1 MDCDLGHPKK
11 LKLVVDLIFEKAVD
25 ESKYCRL
32 YALLCRTLNQE
43 VPNYEPDPSPCTT
56 FQKSLMNKLQVIL
69 NIFQIFFS
77 NFGLQLPQLGCIGRN
92 RSSERFRL
100 KFNRKSHFPMGS
112 DVLLLSA
119 EFQTESPVT

>member
-56 FQKSLMNKLQVIL
+56 FQKSLMNKLQVI
-69 NIFQIFFS
+69 FYFFPE
-77 NFGLQLPQLGCIGRN
+77 NTEQ
-92 RSSERFRL
+92 FRL
-100 KFNRKSHFPMGS
+100 RFSRKGNFSS
-112 DVLLLSA
+112 LLRVSL
-119 EFQTESPVT
+119 FF

>member
-1 MDCDLGHPKK
+1 MGCYPLSDPLPLKFSQKIHQNFKAGAGTAGDQFTRRVRSILNKLTPENFGKLTEEFLDCDLGHPKK

-56 FQKSLMNKLQVIL
+56 FQKSLMNKLQVM
-69 NIFQIFFS
+69 FY
-77 NFGLQLPQLGCIGRN
+77 
-92 RSSERFRL
+92 
-100 KFNRKSHFPMGS
+100 
-112 DVLLLSA
+112 
-119 EFQTESPVT
+119 